1 MFLKL
6 VRCFDNI
13 KNCFDN
19 DIIKKNIYMCIYILS
34 TVGPHGKRKGNSSP
48 SKGLK
53 MNPSNGLNGP
63 ITGPTK
69 KVAQRIGPMGLSIVR

>member
-1 MFLKL
+1 M
-6 VRCFDNI
+6 
-13 KNCFDN
+13 
-19 DIIKKNIYMCIYILS
+19 
-34 TVGPHGKRKGNSSP
+34 GPHGKRKGNSSP